1 LAGRDRVFSVPVI
14 LVIVFREPN
23 KIARLLDEREQ
34 RVKEIHRLL
43 KEQGKSIISK
53 AFDPT

>member
-1 LAGRDRVFSVPVI
+1 MPVI

-43 KEQGKSIISK
+43 KEQGKSNISK
-53 AFDPT
+53 VFDPT